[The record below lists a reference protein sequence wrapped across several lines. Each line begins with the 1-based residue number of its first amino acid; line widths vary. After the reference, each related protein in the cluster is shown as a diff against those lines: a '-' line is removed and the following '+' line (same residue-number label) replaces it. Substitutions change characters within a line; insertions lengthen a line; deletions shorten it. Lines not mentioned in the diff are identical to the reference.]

1 MIGLGAW
8 EREREIKQ
16 IKKWDTNKRKRV
28 IKQIKHKIQIKER
41 LCKSKRDRK
50 ERKVDKE
57 WAKTEYEI

>member
-8 EREREIKQ
+8 ERERDIKQ

-50 ERKVDKE
+50 ERKVD
-57 WAKTEYEI
+57 